1 MDCTQQKNAAQCPCT
16 YTSCDKRGACCR
28 CVAYHRSKNQMVAC
42 YFTPEAERTYDR
54 SMKAFL
60 AQHR

>member
-1 MDCTQQKNAAQCPCT
+1 MDCTQKANASLCSCT

-28 CVAYHRSKNQMVAC
+28 CIAYHRERNEMVGC

-54 SMKAFL
+54 SMKAFA
-60 AQHR
+60 AQLR